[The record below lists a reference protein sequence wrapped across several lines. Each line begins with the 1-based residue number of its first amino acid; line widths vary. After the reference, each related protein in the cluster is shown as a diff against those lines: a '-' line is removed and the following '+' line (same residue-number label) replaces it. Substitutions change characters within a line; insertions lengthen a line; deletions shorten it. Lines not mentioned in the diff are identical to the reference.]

1 MQIHF
6 CAEATMDDNRLDLL
20 GQVAVWYYEDNMDQT
35 EIAERIGKSRS
46 MVSRML
52 NEARDLGL
60 IEVRVKFP
68 LKTDPELEAKLCQAF
83 NLIHAR
89 VLADPPP
96 DYSTLLRRLGR
107 LGAYYLQDMLRDDIK
122 IGIGWGA
129 TLHQLVKSLPST
141 SLKDALVIQTMGSVG
156 RGDPIIDGAELARW
170 LSQKLMAKLHFLP
183 APLVVA
189 NEETARTLLNDPQI
203 SDTLSLAR
211 QVDIALVGIGPV
223 DSQLSGLY
231 RTGYLTD
238 TDVETF
244 TAAGIVGDLMGRLLD
259 SSGKL
264 ADAYLNRCVIGQDL
278 ESLRQVP
285 MAIGIAGNVMKVPA
299 VLAALRS
306 GCLDV
311 IITDALTATAVL
323 EAQLNLIP
331 AQSLPVP
338 VPD

>member
-1 MQIHF
+1 
-6 CAEATMDDNRLDLL
+6 MDDNRLDLL

-68 LKTDPELEAKLCQAF
+68 LKTDVELETRLCETF
-83 NLIHAR
+83 NLVHAR
-89 VLADPPP
+89 VLADPPA

-107 LGAYYLQDMLRDDIK
+107 LGAYYLQDLLHDNIK

-141 SLKDALVIQTMGSVG
+141 SLKDAMVIQTMGSVG

-183 APLVVA
+183 APLIVA
-189 NEETARTLLNDPQI
+189 NETTAQALRDDPLI
-203 SDTLSLAR
+203 SNTLSLAR

-223 DSQLSGLY
+223 DSRLSGLY

-238 TDVETF
+238 ADVEKF
-244 TAAGIVGDLMGRLLD
+244 AANGVVGDLMGRLLD
-259 SSGKL
+259 IHGNLS
-264 ADAYLNRCVIGQDL
+264 DVHINRCVIAQDL

-285 MAIGIAGNVMKVPA
+285 LAIGIAGNIMKVSA

-306 GCLDV
+306 GCLKA
-311 IITDALTATAVL
+311 IITDALTATKVL
-323 EAQLNLIP
+323 DVHLNGNK
-331 AQSLPVP
+331 
-338 VPD
+338 

>member
-1 MQIHF
+1 
-6 CAEATMDDNRLDLL
+6 MDDNRLDLL

-68 LKTDPELEAKLCQAF
+68 LKTDTELETKLCEVF
-83 NLIHAR
+83 NLTHAR
-89 VLADPPP
+89 VLADPPA

-107 LGAYYLQDMLRDDIK
+107 LGAHYLQDLLCDNIK

-141 SLKDALVIQTMGSVG
+141 SLKDAVVIQTMGSVG

-183 APLVVA
+183 APLIVA
-189 NEETARTLLNDPQI
+189 NEAIAKALLSDPLI
-203 SDTLSLAR
+203 STTLSLAR

-231 RTGYLTD
+231 RTGYLSD
-238 TDVETF
+238 ADVEKF
-244 TAAGIVGDLMGRLLD
+244 TAEGIVGDLMGCLLD
-259 SSGKL
+259 TNGNV
-264 ADAYLNRCVIGQDL
+264 ANVYLNRCVVAQSL

-285 MAIGIAGNVMKVPA
+285 MAIGIAGNTMKVPA

-306 GCLDV
+306 GCLNV
-311 IITDALTATAVL
+311 VITDAATATKIL
-323 EAQLNLIP
+323 ETQLDLTSVQLQPI
-331 AQSLPVP
+331 PVP
-338 VPD
+338 G

>member
-1 MQIHF
+1 
-6 CAEATMDDNRLDLL
+6 MDDDRLELL

-68 LKTDPELEAKLCQAF
+68 LKTDAELEAKLCEAF
-83 NLIHAR
+83 NLTHAR
-89 VLADPPP
+89 VLADPPA

-107 LGAYYLQDMLRDDIK
+107 LGAYYLQDLLQDNIK

-129 TLHQLVKSLPST
+129 TLHQLVKALPST

-156 RGDPIIDGAELARW
+156 RGDPMIDGAELARW

-183 APLVVA
+183 APLIVA
-189 NEETARTLLNDPQI
+189 NEAIAKALLNDPLI
-203 SDTLSLAR
+203 SNTLSLAR
-211 QVDIALVGIGPV
+211 QVDIALVGIGPI

-238 TDVETF
+238 ADVEKF
-244 TAAGIVGDLMGRLLD
+244 TTDGLVGDLMGRLLD
-259 SSGKL
+259 INGNLS
-264 ADAYLNRCVIGQDL
+264 DVHLNRCVVGQDL
-278 ESLRQVP
+278 ESLGQVP
-285 MAIGIAGNVMKVPA
+285 LAIAIAGNVMKVPA

-306 GCLDV
+306 GCLNV

-323 EAQLNLIP
+323 EAQLNQIS
-331 AQSLPVP
+331 AQPQPILVP
-338 VPD
+338 S